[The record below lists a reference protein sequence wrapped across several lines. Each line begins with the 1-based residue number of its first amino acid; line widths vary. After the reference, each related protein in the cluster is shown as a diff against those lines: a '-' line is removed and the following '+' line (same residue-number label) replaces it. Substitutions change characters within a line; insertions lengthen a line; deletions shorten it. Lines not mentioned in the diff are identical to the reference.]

1 MAVSNLVVDDTETDA
16 AAATSG
22 SSFYLAMRIL
32 PAAQRDAMYQ
42 VYAFCRAVDDIAD
55 SDLPR
60 AERAAGLERWRA
72 DIDACYAGAPR
83 ASLRALTRH
92 IHTFHLQRED
102 FHAMIDGMAMDAAA
116 DICAPDEDTLDLY
129 CDRVASAAGRLSVRI
144 FGMQEEPGRLLAHHL
159 GRALQLT
166 NILRDIDEDAGI
178 NRCYL
183 PRELLAREGI
193 ATTDARRRSPTIRRC
208 RASAPTLADARPR
221 AFRCSPTRSWTRAP
235 RNQVRAPR
243 IMSGS
248 IAVLLDRTVR
258 ARLRSAA
265 HEGQQAARA
274 PAVDRRAV
282 RVFLMPKLVHVIGAG
297 LAGLA
302 AAVQLQRRGAQ
313 VVLHEAA
320 RAGGWTLPFVLRP
333 QARRDHR

>member
-1 MAVSNLVVDDTETDA
+1 MTVSNLVVDDTETDA
-16 AAATSG
+16 AAVTSG

-55 SDLPR
+55 SDMPR
-60 AERAAGLERWRA
+60 AERAAALERWRA

-102 FHAMIDGMAMDAAA
+102 FHEMINGMAMDAAE
-116 DICAPDEDTLDLY
+116 DIIAPDEVTLDLY

-144 FGMQEEPGRLLAHHL
+144 FGMEEAPGRELAHHL

-193 ATTDARRRSPTIRRC
+193 ATTDAHAIADDPLLPRVCAPLVA
-208 RASAPTLADARPR
+208 RALEHFAKADAIMDASPR
-221 AFRCSPTRSWTRAP
+221 SA
-235 RNQVRAPR
+235 VRAPR
-243 IMSGS
+243 SMSG
-248 IAVLLDRTVR
+248 VYRCLLERTVERGFDLPRTKVSKPR
-258 ARLRSAA
+258 ARLLWIV
-265 HEGQQAARA
+265 ARYA
-274 PAVDRRAV
+274 
-282 RVFLMPKLVHVIGAG
+282 F
-297 LAGLA
+297 
-302 AAVQLQRRGAQ
+302 
-313 VVLHEAA
+313 
-320 RAGGWTLPFVLRP
+320 F
-333 QARRDHR
+333 

>member
-1 MAVSNLVVDDTETDA
+1 
-16 AAATSG
+16 
-22 SSFYLAMRIL
+22 MRIL

-144 FGMQEEPGRLLAHHL
+144 FGMQEEPGRRLAHHL

-166 NILRDIDEDAGI
+166 NILRDIDEDAAI

-183 PRELLAREGI
+183 PRELLALEGI
-193 ATTDARRRSPTIRRC
+193 ATATPGAVADDPSLPRVCAKLVTRAREHF
-208 RASAPTLADARPR
+208 AQADAIMDT
-221 AFRCSPTRSWTRAP
+221 AT

-243 IMSGS
+243 IMSG
-248 IAVLLDRTVR
+248 VYRCLLERTVERGFDLPRTKVSKPR
-258 ARLRSAA
+258 ARLLWIVAKYA
-265 HEGQQAARA
+265 I
-274 PAVDRRAV
+274 
-282 RVFLMPKLVHVIGAG
+282 F
-297 LAGLA
+297 
-302 AAVQLQRRGAQ
+302 
-313 VVLHEAA
+313 
-320 RAGGWTLPFVLRP
+320 
-333 QARRDHR
+333 

>member
-55 SDLPR
+55 SALPR
-60 AERAAGLERWRA
+60 AERSAGLERWRA

-102 FHAMIDGMAMDAAA
+102 FHAMIDGMAMDAAE
-116 DICAPDEDTLDLY
+116 DICAPDDDTLDLY

-144 FGMQEEPGRLLAHHL
+144 FGMQEEPGRQLAHHL

-166 NILRDIDEDAGI
+166 NILRDIDEDADI

-183 PRELLAREGI
+183 PRELLALEGI
-193 ATTDARRRSPTIRRC
+193 ATTTPAIIADDPSLPRVCCKLVERAREHF
-208 RASAPTLADARPR
+208 AQADAIMD
-221 AFRCSPTRSWTRAP
+221 ASP
-235 RNQVRAPR
+235 RNHVRAPR
-243 IMSGS
+243 IMSG
-248 IAVLLDRTVR
+248 VYRCLLDRTVERGFDLPRTKVSKPR
-258 ARLRSAA
+258 ARLLWIV
-265 HEGQQAARA
+265 ARYA
-274 PAVDRRAV
+274 
-282 RVFLMPKLVHVIGAG
+282 F
-297 LAGLA
+297 
-302 AAVQLQRRGAQ
+302 
-313 VVLHEAA
+313 
-320 RAGGWTLPFVLRP
+320 F
-333 QARRDHR
+333 

>member
-60 AERAAGLERWRA
+60 AERSTGLERWRA

-102 FHAMIDGMAMDAAA
+102 FHAMIDGMAMDAAE
-116 DICAPDEDTLDLY
+116 DICAPDDDTLDLY

-144 FGMQEEPGRLLAHHL
+144 FGMQEEPGRQLAHHL

-166 NILRDIDEDAGI
+166 NILRDIDEDADI

-183 PRELLAREGI
+183 PRELLALEGI
-193 ATTDARRRSPTIRRC
+193 ATTTPAIIADDPSLPRVCCKLVKRAREHF
-208 RASAPTLADARPR
+208 AQADAIMD
-221 AFRCSPTRSWTRAP
+221 ASP
-235 RNQVRAPR
+235 RNHVRAPR
-243 IMSGS
+243 IMSG
-248 IAVLLDRTVR
+248 VYRCLLDRTVER
-258 ARLRSAA
+258 GFDLPRTKVSKPKARLLWIV
-265 HEGQQAARA
+265 ARYA
-274 PAVDRRAV
+274 
-282 RVFLMPKLVHVIGAG
+282 F
-297 LAGLA
+297 
-302 AAVQLQRRGAQ
+302 
-313 VVLHEAA
+313 
-320 RAGGWTLPFVLRP
+320 F
-333 QARRDHR
+333 

>member
-1 MAVSNLVVDDTETDA
+1 LAVSNLVVDDTETDA

-55 SDLPR
+55 SDMPR

-92 IHTFHLQRED
+92 IHTFHLKRED
-102 FHAMIDGMAMDAAA
+102 FHEMINGMAMDAAA
-116 DICAPDEDTLDLY
+116 DICAPDDDTLDLY

-144 FGMQEEPGRLLAHHL
+144 FGMEEEPGRLLAHHL

-166 NILRDIDEDAGI
+166 NILRDIDEDADI

-183 PRELLAREGI
+183 PRELLALEGI
-193 ATTDARRRSPTIRRC
+193 STTSPAAIVDDPSLPRVCAKLVT
-208 RASAPTLADARPR
+208 RAHEHFAKADAIMD
-221 AFRCSPTRSWTRAP
+221 AAP
-235 RNQVRAPR
+235 RNHVRAPR
-243 IMSGS
+243 IMSG
-248 IAVLLDRTVR
+248 VYRCLLERTVERGFDLPRTKVSKPR
-258 ARLRSAA
+258 ARLLWIV
-265 HEGQQAARA
+265 ARYA
-274 PAVDRRAV
+274 
-282 RVFLMPKLVHVIGAG
+282 F
-297 LAGLA
+297 
-302 AAVQLQRRGAQ
+302 
-313 VVLHEAA
+313 
-320 RAGGWTLPFVLRP
+320 F
-333 QARRDHR
+333 